1 MQDERSETEHSEVE
15 SSEVEMSA
23 DVFEQDVASE
33 IEVIDEDSDTT
44 EHVVGHE
51 EIDLITRLS
60 GVLFVTTRPLGID
73 KLAPLLKVSEE
84 EVADALEELKS
95 SLIAA
100 KLGFELINVGGAYQY
115 RSLHSIKS
123 TIQKMITP
131 KMRRLS
137 KAAAETL
144 AVVAYKQPV
153 TRAEIEAIR
162 GVDALPTLRTLLD
175 GTLVRIIGREDTP
188 GSPALYGT
196 TDKFLERFGLSDLGE
211 LPTIREVTELM
222 DEPGESVEDEIED
235 TEEAFDEEEYVNN

>member
-1 MQDERSETEHSEVE
+1 MDSVFQDQHREDDQSEVAMGM
-15 SSEVEMSA
+15 EVL
-23 DVFEQDVASE
+23 EQDLSLDMEAV
-33 IEVIDEDSDTT
+33 EDDLDST
-44 EHVVGHE
+44 EQVLVNDDV
-51 EIDLITRLS
+51 DLITRLS
-60 GVLFVTTRPLGID
+60 GVLFVTTRPMGVD
-73 KLAPLLKVSEE
+73 KLALLLKVSEE
-84 EVADALEELKS
+84 DVSDALEELKVS
-95 SLIAA
+95 IIAS

-115 RSLHSIKS
+115 RSLPSIKS

-131 KMRRLS
+131 KMKRLS

-196 TDKFLERFGLSDLGE
+196 TDKFLERFGLSDLSE